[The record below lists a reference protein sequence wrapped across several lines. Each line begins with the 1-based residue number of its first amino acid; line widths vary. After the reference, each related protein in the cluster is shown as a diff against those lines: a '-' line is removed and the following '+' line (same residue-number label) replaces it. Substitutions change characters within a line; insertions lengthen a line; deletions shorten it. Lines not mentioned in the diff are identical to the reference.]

1 MYRDVFRAQLRKR
14 CYRAPREGWWRCKTS
29 AEKSKAKEAKA
40 KDAKSLAASSKAF
53 NAFRLS
59 NIGPS
64 LKKTLHEEDEED
76 LVREKVTS
84 RVRLIAKTMH

>member
-1 MYRDVFRAQLRKR
+1 MSSERNYVKKGATQRLRK
-14 CYRAPREGWWRCKTS
+14 GGGGLLTS

-40 KDAKSLAASSKAF
+40 IEAKSLAASSKAF

-64 LKKTLHEEDEED
+64 SKKTAA
-76 LVREKVTS
+76 S
-84 RVRLIAKTMH
+84 MPCWCP

>member
-1 MYRDVFRAQLRKR
+1 MSSGRNYVKKGTTERLRKR
-14 CYRAPREGWWRCKTS
+14 GGGRKTS

-40 KDAKSLAASSKAF
+40 KEAKSLAASSKAF

-64 LKKTLHEEDEED
+64 SKKTAA
-76 LVREKVTS
+76 S
-84 RVRLIAKTMH
+84 MPCWCP